1 MANGKVV
8 SIGNQKGGV
17 GKSTITSLVA
27 NYLHNNYPD
36 IKIVVV
42 DADDYQNSLI
52 QIRSAEI
59 AYNEQ
64 NNENYDSSGLYDL
77 FKIDSAAYPVQD
89 ESLRN
94 EYDLIFIDFPG
105 NLKQAG
111 VTTTYNFIDHL
122 FIPTGTSRMDLDST
136 LEFASYF
143 MSEVMNER
151 KKFGL
156 QTTVHGFFNR
166 VVKSSIEFKQMYK
179 EKHTLPIPFL
189 DNYITES
196 PVTFQR
202 FVSTINSY
210 QNETHN
216 NYEEFCKELLTI
228 IYK

>member
-52 QIRSAEI
+52 QIRNAEI
-59 AYNEQ
+59 NDRGQ
-64 NNENYDSSGLYDL
+64 DSNFDSSKLYDL
-77 FKIDSAAYPVQD
+77 LKIDSDAYPTHD

-105 NLKQAG
+105 NLKQKG
-111 VTTTYNFIDHL
+111 VTTSYHFVDHL

-136 LEFASYF
+136 MEFADIFIS
-143 MSEVMNER
+143 
-151 KKFGL
+151 
-156 QTTVHGFFNR
+156 
-166 VVKSSIEFKQMYK
+166 
-179 EKHTLPIPFL
+179 
-189 DNYITES
+189 
-196 PVTFQR
+196 
-202 FVSTINSY
+202 
-210 QNETHN
+210 
-216 NYEEFCKELLTI
+216 
-228 IYK
+228 